1 MHLCM
6 ERMSD
11 NRLSK
16 QDWIDAG
23 LKALATSGVGA
34 LKADTLAKVLG
45 VSRGSFYWHFTNV
58 SDFHVAVL
66 SAWEKRSTEDVI
78 TLVETESGEPVAK
91 LHHLARHVFSA
102 DGALERQIRAWASQ
116 EDQAAIFQDRVDR
129 RRIAYVQELIEK
141 TGQSRDD
148 ASMRA
153 HFVYLTLIGQFS
165 AGRSV
170 ALGRKALGEL
180 VDLILRTD

>member
-1 MHLCM
+1 M
-6 ERMSD
+6 ELTSD

-23 LKALATSGVGA
+23 LRALAVSGVGA

-66 SAWEKRSTEDVI
+66 SAWEKRSTDDVI
-78 TLVETESGEPVAK
+78 ALVEKESGEPIAK

-116 EDQAAIFQDRVDR
+116 EQHAATFQDRVDR
-129 RRIAYVQELIEK
+129 RRIGYVQALIENS
-141 TGQSRDD
+141 GQSRDN
-148 ASMRA
+148 ATMRA
-153 HFVYLTLIGQFS
+153 HFVYLALIGQFS
-165 AGRSV
+165 AGRSF
-170 ALGRKALGEL
+170 ALGRKEL
-180 VDLILRTD
+180 DDMVKLILQTD